1 MFQVE
6 TRQYTLS
13 LSSFN
18 QFVLFLILMDGSKK
32 KSVSIFNELLNLVN
46 VVKYLVRILGLVFK
60 ATQLAEMA
68 NKEQYSADAI
78 KSGNLFLL
86 QEKFIGTENF
96 PSISKETGWKEI
108 QQIMCNQHP
117 NSRL

>member
-1 MFQVE
+1 
-6 TRQYTLS
+6 
-13 LSSFN
+13 
-18 QFVLFLILMDGSKK
+18 MDGSKK
-32 KSVSIFNELLNLVN
+32 KSFSIFKELLNLVN

-108 QQIMCNQHP
+108 QQIMWCKSTSKQQIVMSVNRASFQ
-117 NSRL
+117 